1 MMAKGI
7 TLNDATWIIICVL
20 QCRHIINI
28 LCLEVY
34 IVSQNI
40 LSSFTKP
47 IPYQDGTIIII
58 ETQKTYLK
66 CVKNVPIYL

>member
-1 MMAKGI
+1 MAKGI
-7 TLNDATWIIICVL
+7 TLNDATWVIISVL
-20 QCRHIINI
+20 HAMSPYHKYTVIGGH
-28 LCLEVY
+28 

-47 IPYQDGTIIII
+47 TPYQYGTIIII

-66 CVKNVPIYL
+66 CFKNVPINL